1 MTAVFTLLPSVSK
14 QIDSLMPNAD
24 VADLERA
31 LTPYVK
37 GTNLTTAPNEYEFY
51 AMAMKIAQLV
61 SKMSW
66 VVANPQRADALIY
79 HIITGIA
86 KQSGWPSSAVMFQKP
101 SYKPCYSSAFH
112 FYTALNNCGVLND
125 SLPINPTAR
134 AIVAPAP
141 VKVLPTPLSSVSV
154 AQQKPTGRI
163 ISHIINRGKGSARI
177 TQREA
182 AVAAAAAASVAATAA
197 ADAAIAAASSSTSTS
212 TSTSSTSAVPS
223 AAAAAP
229 PERMEE
235 PPFVPQSSTTL
246 YPTLDPNV
254 QQPTLDDVIQ
264 FGAASSSSA
273 TAPGSALDS
282 MFDSN
287 TTPSAVVPAKETRKH
302 KSKKDKIGE

>member
-37 GTNLTTAPNEYEFY
+37 GTNLSTAPNEYEFF

-66 VVANPQRADALIY
+66 VVANPQRTDTMIC

-86 KQSGWPSSAVMFQKP
+86 KKFSWPSPNVMFQKP

-112 FYTALNNCGVLND
+112 YYTALSNGGVLND

-134 AIVAPAP
+134 AIAAPAP

-182 AVAAAAAASVAATAA
+182 AVAAATAASVAATAA
-197 ADAAIAAASSSTSTS
+197 ADAVIAAANPAVPSPVAIAAA
-212 TSTSSTSAVPS
+212 
-223 AAAAAP
+223 AAASAP

-235 PPFVPQSSTTL
+235 PPFVPQASTTL

-264 FGAASSSSA
+264 FGAAASST

-287 TTPSAVVPAKETRKH
+287 TTPSAVIPAKEVRKH